1 MTPGDI
7 RHKPHLLIGFLSLF
21 YSVGIL
27 LFWIQETKPFFIF
40 LTPFSLILSFAAVLV
55 FQKEWT
61 LKWIIACIFVFT
73 GALVIE
79 IIGVNKGTLFGR
91 YYYGNAL
98 GIKILDTPILIG
110 LNWLILVYC
119 TSAIVNHFAK
129 KKITRIFLGALL
141 MVAYDVLLE
150 YVAPAMDMWSWE
162 TRYPGIRNFVMWFLT
177 ALVFHVLFQL
187 LDLKI
192 ENKPAR
198 YLFLIQILFFCGIVL
213 STLWAV

>member
-1 MTPGDI
+1 
-7 RHKPHLLIGFLSLF
+7 
-21 YSVGIL
+21 
-27 LFWIQETKPFFIF
+27 
-40 LTPFSLILSFAAVLV
+40 
-55 FQKEWT
+55 
-61 LKWIIACIFVFT
+61 
-73 GALVIE
+73 
-79 IIGVNKGTLFGR
+79 VNKGTLFGR